1 MSAGH
6 ARLLASSAHRWLV
19 CAGSVNASAGR
30 DTRSAPAAQGT
41 FAHDIAAKCLAAG
54 SDPAEWLL
62 KKTTID
68 GFEVVC
74 DQEMVDAIDLYVDTL
89 LPELQADDKFWIE
102 MSLLDALQKIDPDMG
117 GTADFVRYR
126 PAARHLRVCDFKY
139 GQGVFVE
146 VEGNPQLKKYAVGA
160 MLEVNQPVDEVEV
173 LIVQPRFEGAQPV
186 RSFTFKAIELLDF
199 IADLKEAAERTRQPD
214 APLVAGEHCKFCP
227 ASRDCPELERRS
239 HALVA
244 AQFDVASPYDAKKL
258 AEALAQIPLVKER
271 IKAIEEFAYQEA
283 MRGADVP
290 GYKLVEKRPTRKWKS
305 EDVVRMWCE
314 QQAISPYAE
323 PEILS
328 PAQLEK
334 RLGENAPRGK
344 KKEAGKVLK
353 PLIEKVSSGYALVP
367 ESDDRPPAKRIEAS
381 AFDLLP
387 AP

>member
-1 MSAGH
+1 
-6 ARLLASSAHRWLV
+6 
-19 CAGSVNASAGR
+19 
-30 DTRSAPAAQGT
+30 
-41 FAHDIAAKCLAAG
+41 
-54 SDPAEWLL
+54 
-62 KKTTID
+62 
-68 GFEVVC
+68 
-74 DQEMVDAIDLYVDTL
+74 
-89 LPELQADDKFWIE
+89 
-102 MSLLDALQKIDPDMG
+102 MG

-244 AQFDVASPYDAKKL
+244 AQFGPVSVFGSYRPEELAK
-258 AEALAQIPLVKER
+258 ALADIPLVKER

-344 KKEAGKVLK
+344 KKEAGKVLE

-367 ESDDRPPAKRIEAS
+367 ESDDRPPAKRIEAT